1 MKTKTSIS
9 LLLILILS
17 ASLSFGQNSTYRTLL
32 PERIMD
38 EIIGEASG
46 ERAMIHIIEMG
57 AYNHNRPAE
66 EYSGNFFETD
76 YVIGELKK
84 YGLSEI
90 TVNRYKGGS
99 TWDGISGELWEI
111 SPNTSKLADYGDL
124 TAMLA
129 QGSRSGDV
137 KAQLVWVGNGTE
149 KEIIN
154 AGVSGKIVVSSGN
167 PRSVHSIAVRN
178 GALGIVSINS
188 PRPLQV
194 NSAIPITG
202 ISGRGESGENET
214 FGFLLPPR
222 EGEILKNRLIQGD
235 EIIVHARVESQILD
249 YELEVSSCLIPGRDP
264 SAGEI
269 ILSAHLFEGFV
280 KQGANDN
287 ISGSAAILEVA
298 RMLQTMI
305 DKGKIEQPLR
315 GIRFIWVPEYSGT
328 IPYVKDKKAQMEH
341 TLCNINLDMVGL
353 NLAKSQSFLCM
364 QRTSYGN
371 PHYINDVMENY
382 FDFVGS
388 TNRIALA
395 LSGRGGFTKRIVAPS
410 GTDDPFYYS
419 VDDHYGSSDH
429 EVFNDPCIQVPG
441 IMMITWPDLYYHT
454 SQDRADKCDPTE
466 LKRVCVIAA
475 SAAYTIANAENEMA
489 LLIGN
494 EIIGNSAE
502 RIGAQLQRASDLLNN
517 SDKKLF
523 KESWLK
529 GYRFIEA
536 AILNEKATLRT
547 VNELGIKDQAGF
559 IFSLENG
566 INEIGNN
573 ILASYSFYAKQ
584 KAGIL
589 ELGAPVY
596 ELNREEKEASR
607 INPVP
612 TEKFIEA
619 DYGSGRIIMR
629 EAGDLLKKYPVNG
642 MVDINELLRLCNQNY
657 NAFEIKILLDAQMK
671 SGETDLQSVV
681 NTIMIL
687 AELAYLNI

>member
-1 MKTKTSIS
+1 MKTKTAI
-9 LLLILILS
+9 LLLLGLIFS
-17 ASLSFGQNSTYRTLL
+17 ASFSFSQNSTYRTLL
-32 PERIMD
+32 PDKIMD

-57 AYNHNRPAE
+57 AYNHNRSAE

-76 YVIGELKK
+76 YVTGELKK

-90 TVNRYKGGS
+90 TINRYEGGS
-99 TWDGISGELWEI
+99 YWDGISGELWEI

-129 QGSRSGDV
+129 QGSRPSDV

-149 KEIIN
+149 DEIIK
-154 AGVSGKIVVSSGN
+154 AGVSGKIAVSSGS
-167 PRSVHSIAVRN
+167 PRSVHNIAVRN
-178 GALGIVSINS
+178 GALGIVSLNS
-188 PRPLQV
+188 PRPLKV
-194 NSAIPITG
+194 SSAIPITG
-202 ISGRGESGENET
+202 ISGRGTSGGDET
-214 FGFLLPPR
+214 FGFFLPPR
-222 EGEILKNRLIQGD
+222 EGEILKNRLLQG
-235 EIIVHARVESQILD
+235 EKITVHARVESQILD
-249 YELEVSSCLIPGRDP
+249 YELEVSSCLLPGRDP

-305 DKGKIEQPLR
+305 DEGRIEQPLR

-353 NLAKSQSFLCM
+353 NLAENQSFLCM

-382 FDFVGS
+382 YDFVGT

-395 LSGRGGFTKRIVAPS
+395 LSGRGGFTKSIVAPS

-454 SQDRADKCDPTE
+454 SQDRADKCDPTQ
-466 LKRVCVIAA
+466 LKRVCVITAA
-475 SAAYTIANAENEMA
+475 AAFTIANAENEMA
-489 LLIGN
+489 LRIGS

-502 RIGAQLQRASDLLNN
+502 RIGSQLQRASYLLDK
-517 SDKKLF
+517 SDKESF
-523 KESWLK
+523 KEAWLK
-529 GYRFIEA
+529 GYQFIEA
-536 AILNEKATLRT
+536 AILNEKATLRS
-547 VNELGIKDQAGF
+547 VNELGIKDPAGY
-559 IFSLENG
+559 IFNLESG
-566 INEIGNN
+566 LNEIGKN
-573 ILASYSFYAKQ
+573 ILASYSYYANQ

-589 ELGAPVY
+589 GLGTPVY
-596 ELNREEKEASR
+596 ELDREGKEASR
-607 INPVP
+607 INPELTDKFMEAGYGAGRGIMLEAGNL
-612 TEKFIEA
+612 TEK
-619 DYGSGRIIMR
+619 YPVSGRI
-629 EAGDLLKKYPVNG
+629 
-642 MVDINELLRLCNQNY
+642 DINELLRLCKETY

-681 NTIMIL
+681 NTIKIL
-687 AELAYLNI
+687 AELGYLRI